1 MNLCGC
7 GELQG
12 YINWD
17 LLGKYIAIYGF
28 DVVLT
33 YISSITEYPSV
44 ITQLEQI
51 VISAGI
57 KNCKINLYSKDAY
70 VFYIVKILKTSKS
83 GNHEEPLKQ
92 RSI

>member
-1 MNLCGC
+1 MWLWIIAGIYK
-7 GELQG
+7 LR
-12 YINWD
+12 
-17 LLGKYIAIYGF
+17 LLRKIYRFYGF

-33 YISSITEYPSV
+33 YINSITEYPSV

-51 VISAGI
+51 AISASI
-57 KNCKINLYSKDAY
+57 KNCKIHLYSKGAY
-70 VFYIVKILKTSKS
+70 VFYIVKILKTSKP